1 MKDSKRYRMADRN
14 SLVLKFVKQGIAGF
28 CNVPVFL
35 PI

>member
-14 SLVLKFVKQGIAGF
+14 SLALKFVKQGIGF

-35 PI
+35 PN